1 MLNKIPVADVG
12 QEEDFEAARQ
22 KALKLGAVKVEIVD
36 CKREFVE
43 EMCFPAVRQI
53 SYEGS
58 SAVQLT
64 RQ

>member
-1 MLNKIPVADVG
+1 VADVG

-43 EMCFPAVRQI
+43 EMCFPAVRK
-53 SYEGS
+53 
-58 SAVQLT
+58 SARVDSFAAQLT